1 MYKYLERCIEQMNR
15 NNLDVV
21 KSCIREG
28 IDISSYMNYED
39 LGLIK
44 ALLKYKID
52 PKDIKEEH
60 LAETLY
66 YMMITGD
73 RNINS
78 IRRRCT
84 STKYN
89 NIYTKGELRVMSVGI
104 PLHKFKDSNLA
115 EDMLFTIANVYELY
129 NIDLTEHL
137 YRDLKHLDVAKLN
150 AIAYADMNNI
160 DISKYIY
167 AYDGNQISVLTNAIQ
182 NDLDISKIDK
192 LHYDYRKMLIL
203 LQLQVAGIDIIKYN
217 KDDYT
222 AEVIKELYEA
232 SIRGID
238 LFKYAE
244 RGYDLKYLK
253 CVRKHITGGTKMNK
267 QYMKY
272 INQGYSLAVVDLI
285 IDSITELKNEEPSL
299 TDFINPQMNY
309 SQVNEIY
316 KGLKQG
322 IKVQKFKAINYDE
335 KIMLMYNRLG
345 DDKSINIRKLLK
357 EYKTNKAIFNHL
369 AELYFKKKTDLY
381 DYSYDQIYQLLRAYI
396 MNIDI
401 NTFNKDFTPQQ
412 INILSDIK
420 AAGYDISKIANP
432 CINSDLLWLIAKYE
446 NKGIDLT
453 PYLAEDITKEQLIE
467 IAEELERIE

>member
-1 MYKYLERCIEQMNR
+1 MNK
-15 NNLDVV
+15 NNLDII

-28 IDISSYMNYED
+28 IDISPYMNYKD

-44 ALLKYKID
+44 ALLKCKID
-52 PKDIKEEH
+52 PKEIKEEH

-73 RNINS
+73 RNINN

-84 STKYN
+84 SIKYN
-89 NIYTKGELRVMSVGI
+89 NKYTKGELRVMRTGI
-104 PLHKFKDSNLA
+104 PLHRFHDSHLA
-115 EDMLFTIANVYELY
+115 EDMLFIIANIYELY
-129 NIDLTEHL
+129 NIDLTEYL
-137 YRDLKHLDVAKLN
+137 YRDLKHLDVTKLN

-182 NDLDISKIDK
+182 NNIDISKIDK
-192 LHYDYRKMLIL
+192 LHYDYKKMLIL
-203 LQLQVAGIDIIKYN
+203 LQLQVANIDITKYN
-217 KDDYT
+217 KDNYT
-222 AEVIKELYEA
+222 TAIIKELYEA

-253 CVRKHITGGTKMNK
+253 CIRKHLTGGTKMNK

-272 INQGYSLAVVDLI
+272 VDQGYSLAVVELI

-309 SQVNEIY
+309 NQVNEIY

-335 KIMLMYNRLG
+335 KIMLIYNRLG
-345 DDKSINIRKLLK
+345 DDKSISIRKLVK

-369 AELYFKKKTDLY
+369 AELYFKKETNLY
-381 DYSYDQIYQLLRAYI
+381 EYSYDQIYQLLRAHV

-401 NTFNKDFTPQQ
+401 ETFNKDFTPQQ
-412 INILSDIK
+412 INTLSDIK
-420 AAGYDISKIANP
+420 LAGYDISKITNP
-432 CINSDLLWLIAKYE
+432 SINSDLLWIIAKYE
-446 NKGIDLT
+446 KKGIDLT
-453 PYLAEDITKEQLIE
+453 PYLAEDITKEQLVE
-467 IAEELERIE
+467 IAEELERRG

>member
-1 MYKYLERCIEQMNR
+1 MNK
-15 NNLDVV
+15 NNLDIV

-28 IDISSYMNYED
+28 IDISAYMNYEN

-44 ALLKYKID
+44 ALLKYKIS

-60 LAETLY
+60 LAEALY

-84 STKYN
+84 SIKYS

-104 PLHKFKDSNLA
+104 PLHKFKESNLA
-115 EDMLFTIANVYELY
+115 EDMLFTIANIYEIY

-150 AIAYADMNNI
+150 AIAYADINNI
-160 DISKYIY
+160 NISKYIY

-182 NDLDISKIDK
+182 NNLDISEIDK

-203 LQLQVAGIDIIKYN
+203 LKLQVANVDTVKYN
-217 KDDYT
+217 KDSYT
-222 AEVIKELYEA
+222 AEIIKELYEA
-232 SIRGID
+232 SVKGVD

-267 QYMKY
+267 IYMEY
-272 INQGYSLAVVDLI
+272 VNQGYSLAVVDLI
-285 IDSITELKNEEPSL
+285 IDSITELKSEESSL
-299 TDFINPQMNY
+299 TDFINTKMNY
-309 SQVNEIY
+309 NQVNEIY
-316 KGLKQG
+316 KALKQG
-322 IKVQKFKAINYDE
+322 GKVQKFKSINYDE
-335 KIMLMYNRLG
+335 KVMLIYSRLC
-345 DDKSINIRKLLK
+345 DDKLSISKLK
-357 EYKTNKAIFNHL
+357 KQYKTNKEIFNHL
-369 AELYFKKKTDLY
+369 AELFFKKKTDIY
-381 DYSYDQIYQLLRAYI
+381 DYSYDQIYQLLRAHV
-396 MNIDI
+396 MNVDVAI
-401 NTFNKDFTPQQ
+401 FNKDFTPQQ

-420 AAGYDISKIANP
+420 SAGYNIDKMTNPSIA
-432 CINSDLLWLIAKYE
+432 SDLLWVIAKYDK
-446 NKGIDLT
+446 KGIDLK
-453 PYLAEDITKEQLIE
+453 PYLAESITKEQLVE
-467 IAEELERIE
+467 IAEELEKIE